1 MNYRNLIT
9 AAALSLLPLA
19 AQAATIV
26 VPAAGTGP
34 GANNSQWQSEL
45 TLHTSGPRAVTL
57 SLAFHTGT
65 DVRGPVEVTLQPR
78 ETVSIADIA
87 KTRFGLSSATGAIVI
102 TVDDKSAKSVAV
114 TSRTFNTSPAGEFG
128 QDIPAVDVANA
139 SGAGDIAALT
149 GPSNAAITRFNFGVY
164 AVNAA
169 SVTWEVVRANG
180 TVATSKDV
188 TYAAGEHVQYNSGI
202 ASLLGVQ
209 EQNNDTVQA
218 RVTSGNAIFYGSAI
232 NNNTGDPSFV
242 PSVRTRDDVNIL
254 FAGVDL
260 DENGTVDV
268 ADANGD
274 GVLDAPIAISTLAF
288 PQYFRVVAAGEF
300 GENVTLEIVSIDEP
314 AAATLLDANGTVRV
328 GAPGELKGRTGELV
342 VRATSDFATTLLR
355 IPVRYQ

>member
-1 MNYRNLIT
+1 MKLKSMIT
-9 AAALSLLPLA
+9 AAALTLLPLA
-19 AQAATIV
+19 ANAATLV

-45 TLHTSGPRAVTL
+45 TLHTAGPRAVTL
-57 SLAFHTGT
+57 SLVFHIGT
-65 DVRGPVEVTLQPR
+65 DVRGPVTVTLQPR

-87 KTRFGLSSATGAIVI
+87 KTRFGLTGGTGAIVI
-102 TVDDKSAKSVAV
+102 SIDDRDAKSIAV
-114 TSRTFNTSPAGEFG
+114 TSRTFNTSPNGEFG
-128 QDIPAVDVANA
+128 QDIPAVDAANA
-139 SGAGDIAALT
+139 NGAGDIAALT
-149 GPSNAAITRFNFGVY
+149 GPSNTATTRFNFGVY

-169 SVTWEVVRANG
+169 SVSWELVRANG

-188 TYAAGEHVQYNSGI
+188 TYAAGEHIQYNSGV
-202 ASLLGVQ
+202 SSFLGAQ
-209 EQNNDTVQA
+209 EQNNDTVHA
-218 RVTSGNAIFYGSAI
+218 RVTAGNAIFYGSAI
-232 NNNTGDPSFV
+232 NATGDPSFI

-254 FAGVDL
+254 FAGIDL

-300 GENVTLEIVSIDEP
+300 GESVTFEIVSIDAP
-314 AAATLLDANGTVRV
+314 AAAVLLDANGTVRV
-328 GAPGELKGRTGELV
+328 GAPGELKGRNGELV

-355 IPVRYQ
+355 IPVRFQ